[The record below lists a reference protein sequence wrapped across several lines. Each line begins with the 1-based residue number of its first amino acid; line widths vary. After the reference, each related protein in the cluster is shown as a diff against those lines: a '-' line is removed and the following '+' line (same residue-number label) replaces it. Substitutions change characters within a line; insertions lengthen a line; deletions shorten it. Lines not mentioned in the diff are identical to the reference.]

1 VLFDIKKEY
10 NRSLP
15 HYEESLAIKNALSG
29 LGARDATSLLAPVV
43 VSPSDNDALVL
54 QSLDENI
61 DLAEITKATL
71 STAMTHQKLASVYAK
86 VRVFLVALSVETT
99 VSYYFLSTLKQKKWY
114 DLSLFHYCRALK
126 IRKCFCVDQLCL

>member
-15 HYEESLAIKNALSG
+15 QYEESLAIKNALSG

-86 VRVFLVALSVETT
+86 VRVFLVALSFETT

-114 DLSLFHYCRALK
+114 DLSLFHYCSALK
-126 IRKCFCVDQLCL
+126 IRKCFCVDKLCL

>member
-15 HYEESLAIKNALSG
+15 QYEESLAIKNALSG

-86 VRVFLVALSVETT
+86 VRVFLVAVSVETT

-126 IRKCFCVDQLCL
+126 IRKCFCVVQLCL

>member
-1 VLFDIKKEY
+1 MLFDIKKEY

-15 HYEESLAIKNALSG
+15 QYEESLAIKNALSG

-86 VRVFLVALSVETT
+86 VRVFLVALSFETT

-114 DLSLFHYCRALK
+114 DLSLFHYCSALK
-126 IRKCFCVDQLCL
+126 IRKCFCVDKLCL